1 MKKMFVKAMA
11 VISAA
16 AMMLTGCG
24 AKDVSGEYEVKVNL
38 VDYMTEDD
46 KEGLAELEEMGATF
60 FNDMTITMDL
70 SMNSDKTFKMELD
83 AEDLMEQVTEGF
95 KTQGSDIVKAVLDSQ
110 GVTED
115 MYDLLFESVGVASME
130 EFEEYLV
137 GTMVDSMDEAMEEMT
152 DELEK
157 TKVSGTYSVKGNQV
171 LFTLDEAVDGMKFD
185 QADIQADGSL
195 KIKAAEEGQ
204 EDLIFVKKN

>member
-24 AKDVSGEYEVKVNL
+24 AKDVSGEYAVKVNL

-115 MYDLLFESVGVASME
+115 MYDMLFESMGVASME

-157 TKVSGTYSVKGNQV
+157 TKVTGTYSVKGNQV

-195 KIKAAEEGQ
+195 KIKAAEDSDKE
-204 EDLIFVKKN
+204 LIFVKKN

>member
-24 AKDVSGEYEVKVNL
+24 AKDVSGEYSVKVNL

-60 FNDMTITMDL
+60 FNDITLSMDL

-83 AEDLMEQVTEGF
+83 AADLMEQVTEGF
-95 KTQGSDIVKAVLDSQ
+95 KANGSDIVKNVLDAQ

-115 MYDLLFESVGVASME
+115 MYDLLFESMGVSSME
-130 EFEEYLV
+130 ELEQSIV
-137 GTMVDSMDEAMEEMT
+137 DTMVQSMDEALDEMS

-157 TKVSGTYSVKGNQV
+157 TKFTGTYTVKGNQV

-185 QADIQADGSL
+185 TADIQADGSL
-195 KIKAAEEGQ
+195 KIKAGEDSDQ
-204 EDLIFVKKN
+204 ELIFVKKN

>member
-95 KTQGSDIVKAVLDSQ
+95 KTQGSDIVKAVLDAQ

-115 MYDLLFESVGVASME
+115 MYDMLFESMGVASME

-157 TKVSGTYSVKGNQV
+157 TKVTGTYSVKGNQV

-185 QADIQADGSL
+185 QADIRADGSL
-195 KIKAAEEGQ
+195 KIKAD
-204 EDLIFVKKN
+204 EDGEKELIFVKKN